1 MAKQKK
7 TSVSLGLLLP
17 GLFCLLLFGASLF
30 AVGIL
35 SLRPERLAGEGIGLN
50 QYLRFF
56 DDTRYLIYFWRS
68 FKVSCYG
75 TLLTLFLGYPVAYL
89 MARSGGRI
97 RLTLTLVLVVQF
109 FTSYIIRAYAL
120 MLVLGNNGLINR
132 LLLKLGMIE
141 RPLALMHNETGVAI
155 GLIMV
160 SLPFIV
166 FPVYSV
172 LRGIDLR
179 LEEAAESL
187 GAGEWQ
193 VFWNVTLPLSLPGMA
208 AGVVLALLF
217 QLTSFIV
224 PGLLGGGYYD
234 MVANFICDQA
244 LGVLNIPFAS
254 AVAMVMLAITLFLV
268 IGLNKL
274 FERNLKDV
282 SA

>member
-1 MAKQKK
+1 MAEQTK

-89 MARSGGRI
+89 MARSGGRV

-244 LGVLNIPFAS
+244 LSVLNIPFAS

>member
-1 MAKQKK
+1 MAEQTK

>member
-1 MAKQKK
+1 MAEQTK

-217 QLTSFIV
+217 QVTSFIV

-244 LGVLNIPFAS
+244 LSVLNIPFAS

>member
-1 MAKQKK
+1 MAEQKK
-7 TSVSLGLLLP
+7 TSVSLGLLFP
-17 GLFCLLLFGASLF
+17 GVVCLLLFGAALL

-35 SLRPERLAGEGIGLN
+35 SLRPERLAAEGISLN

-56 DDTRYLIYFWRS
+56 GDAHYLTYFWRS
-68 FKVSCYG
+68 FKISCYG
-75 TLLTLFLGYPVAYL
+75 TLLTLFFGYPVAYL
-89 MARSGGRI
+89 MARSGGQV
-97 RLTLTLVLVVQF
+97 RLALTLVLVVQF

-132 LLLKLGMIE
+132 MLLKMGLIE
-141 RPLALMHNETGVAI
+141 RPLPLMHNETGVAI

-160 SLPFIV
+160 SLPFMV
-166 FPVYSV
+166 FPIYSV
-172 LRGIDLR
+172 LKGIDRR

-208 AGVVLALLF
+208 AGVVLVLLF
-217 QLTSFIV
+217 QLTAFIV

-234 MVANFICDQA
+234 MVANFIYDQA
-244 LGVLNIPFAS
+244 LGVLNIPFAA
-254 AVAMVMLAITLFLV
+254 AVAMVMLAITLILV

-274 FERNLKDV
+274 FQRSLKDV